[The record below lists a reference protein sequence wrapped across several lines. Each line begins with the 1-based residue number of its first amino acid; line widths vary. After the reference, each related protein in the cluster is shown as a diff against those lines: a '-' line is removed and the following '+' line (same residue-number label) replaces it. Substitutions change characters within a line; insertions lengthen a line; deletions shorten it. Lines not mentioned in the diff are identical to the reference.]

1 MTRLLCVTWCMVVIL
16 TSLTVRYWSEQDASD
31 SRTVLPSSLLT
42 TQHLGRSAFWLS
54 RHRFHSVDSANL
66 QHHQHP
72 SATLVMLACS
82 QSRHQ
87 MKTFQR
93 QVIRVIRECVTL
105 YQTRRE
111 RRGGGL
117 YHTKYSTA
125 HYGSSAVQSEQII
138 GETRQRSG
146 EATTVQA
153 KATTAKRSEKF

>member
-1 MTRLLCVTWCMVVIL
+1 MTRLQCVTWCMVMIL
-16 TSLTVRYWSEQDASD
+16 TPLSVRYWSEQFASD

-72 SATLVMLACS
+72 SATLVMLAYS

-93 QVIRVIRECVTL
+93 QVREARVRSLHRQRIDEVD
-105 YQTRRE
+105 Q
-111 RRGGGL
+111 RGGVL
-117 YHTKYSTA
+117 SDSEAERTSTIR
-125 HYGSSAVQSEQII
+125 GTGVMVISS
-138 GETRQRSG
+138 RRSREPG
-146 EATTVQA
+146 RALS
-153 KATTAKRSEKF
+153 RST